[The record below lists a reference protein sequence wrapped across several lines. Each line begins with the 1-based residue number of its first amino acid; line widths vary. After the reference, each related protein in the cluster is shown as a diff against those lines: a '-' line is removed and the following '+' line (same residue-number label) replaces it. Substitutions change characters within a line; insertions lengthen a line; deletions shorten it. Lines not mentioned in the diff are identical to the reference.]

1 MTLGT
6 ALAAEFDR
14 RRRHNPRYSL
24 RAFARSLGASHSAVS
39 RLRRQECRPSDRTL
53 AVLGGRL
60 GWSAPEVVAAQRRE
74 RVDRLRALA
83 AAPGFAADARWIAQ
97 RTAMSL
103 DEVQV
108 ALQEALRL
116 GTLAMPAADRWRVEE

>member
-14 RRRHNPRYSL
+14 RQRRNPRYSL
-24 RAFARSLGASHSAVS
+24 RAFAKSLGVSHSAIS
-39 RLRRQECRPSDRTL
+39 RLHRHERRPSDRTI
-53 AVLGGRL
+53 AVLGARL
-60 GWSAPEVVAAQRRE
+60 GWTSARVAAAQHRE

-83 AAPGFAADARWIAQ
+83 AAPGFTADARWIAS

-103 DEVQV
+103 DDVQV
-108 ALQEALRL
+108 ALQEALRTGAL
-116 GTLAMPAADRWRVEE
+116 TMPAADRWRVEA